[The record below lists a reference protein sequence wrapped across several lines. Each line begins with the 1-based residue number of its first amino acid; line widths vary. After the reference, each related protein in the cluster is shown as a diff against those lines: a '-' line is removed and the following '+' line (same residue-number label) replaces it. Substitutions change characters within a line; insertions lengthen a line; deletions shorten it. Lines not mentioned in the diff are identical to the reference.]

1 MPPKYWKDHEAAYV
15 ANVVK
20 ETAALPSR
28 KRTKKLPKGASPEK
42 DTQNIPAPPKPK
54 KSKQKK
60 SKSTV
65 TKSKQKKSKFTVTTT
80 KSSSTTKSQKSPSD
94 VDSPPPSNHADVT
107 KDSPSD
113 LAEADSPSDVDVEN
127 RNGTSADDGEGGS
140 FHHQDSDVEFDPIA
154 TVGPFEEAEEDI
166 GGEEVTP
173 PLLPALTVGAIAN
186 VPTPD
191 TSATADH
198 KDDDGACAVLT
209 GTNPSASKSNT
220 TDAASDRKK
229 PRKNQRTDWPVEAT
243 SNSDVQK
250 GWIELMEGGWES
262 DCKICKKRLKM
273 KRKYDPG
280 NLYTHCEGDNHRA
293 KKQSKLNH
301 EQRVAAGKDK

>member
-28 KRTKKLPKGASPEK
+28 KRTKKLPKGASPDK

-54 KSKQKK
+54 KSTQKK

-65 TKSKQKKSKFTVTTT
+65 TKSKQKKSKSTVTTT
-80 KSSSTTKSQKSPSD
+80 KSSSTTKSQKSLSD
-94 VDSPPPSNHADVT
+94 IDPPPPSNHADVT
-107 KDSPSD
+107 KDLPSD
-113 LAEADSPSDVDVEN
+113 VADADSPSDVVVEN
-127 RNGTSADDGEGGS
+127 RNGTSADDGEGGL

-154 TVGPFEEAEEDI
+154 TVGPFEEAEEDNI

-173 PLLPALTVGAIAN
+173 PPLPALTVGAIVN

-191 TSATADH
+191 TSATANH

-220 TDAASDRKK
+220 TDAASDKKK
-229 PRKNQRTDWPVEAT
+229 PGKKSQRTDWPVEAP
-243 SNSDVQK
+243 VRK
-250 GWIELMEGGWES
+250 MCRRGGLSSW
-262 DCKICKKRLKM
+262 K
-273 KRKYDPG
+273 
-280 NLYTHCEGDNHRA
+280 A
-293 KKQSKLNH
+293 
-301 EQRVAAGKDK
+301 